1 MGFLDDINSF
11 IGVSDGFEASKTK
24 TKPKNFDKYKAEIE
38 KTKTYIKSKRRAF
51 YKKNKNLKER

>member
-1 MGFLDDINSF
+1 MGFWDDLLYDF
-11 IGVSDGFEASKTK
+11 VASKTK